1 MRKIL
6 ILVES
11 NTTGTGREFVRRAA
25 EMGAEPV
32 LITADPGRY
41 GYVAAD
47 GVPYVIA
54 DTSDNAELLAAARS
68 LAADSEV
75 AGVTSSSDYFVLAAA
90 VLARARRLPGPLPD
104 AVRDC
109 QHKGTQRQL
118 LAAAGLPGPR
128 YAIAE
133 TEDDALVS
141 ARRMGFP
148 VVVKPVQGSGSFGV
162 RLCATGDELVEHVGS
177 LLARGVN
184 ERNMK
189 IIPGA
194 LVEEYIDAQEFSV
207 EIFHGSVAAIVRKHL
222 GNLPYFVEIGHD
234 IPSGLSASD
243 EARLGKFAMEA
254 VRSLGLTWG
263 AVHVEVRMQGSR
275 MAVVEVNARLA
286 GGMIPELLRRCCG
299 ADLVRLQVGAALGRA
314 VEASR
319 ADNVRAASIRFLVA
333 EQNAT
338 LREPGDAIAK
348 VRSLPGVADAIVYK
362 AANEYVAPAVDFRG
376 RIGHV
381 LTISGD
387 AATACRTADEYATM
401 LRDEILA
408 PVPSRSTETYQ
419 GSMR

>member
-1 MRKIL
+1 MRGIL

-11 NTTGTGREFVRRAA
+11 NTTGTGREFARRAA

-32 LITADPGRY
+32 LIAADPGRY

-47 GVPYVIA
+47 GVRCVVA
-54 DTSDNAELLAAARS
+54 DTSDNAALLAAARL

-90 VLARARRLPGPLPD
+90 VLARAWHRPGPSPD

-109 QHKGTQRQL
+109 QHKGTQRRQ

-133 TEDDALVS
+133 TEADALVS
-141 ARRMGFP
+141 AQRMGFP

-162 RLCATGDELVEHVGS
+162 RLCETGDELAEHVRS
-177 LLARGVN
+177 LLARTVN

-189 IIPGA
+189 IAPGA

-222 GNLPYFVEIGHD
+222 GSLPYFVEIGHD

-254 VRSLGLTWG
+254 VSSLGLTWG
-263 AVHVEVRMQGSR
+263 AVHVEIRMRGGR
-275 MAVVEVNARLA
+275 IAIVEVNARLA
-286 GGMIPELLRRCCG
+286 GGMIPELVRRYCG
-299 ADLVRLQVGAALGRA
+299 SDLVRLQVGAALGRSA
-314 VEASR
+314 EVSR
-319 ADNVRAASIRFLVA
+319 VADIRAASIRFLVA
-333 EQNAT
+333 DQDAT
-338 LREPGDAIAK
+338 LREPGHAIAK
-348 VRSLPGVADAIVYK
+348 VRSLPGVADATVYK
-362 AANEYVAPAVDFRG
+362 AANEYMTPPVDFRG

-381 LTISGD
+381 MTISND
-387 AATACRTADEYATM
+387 AATACRAADKYATI
-401 LRDEILA
+401 LRDEILV
-408 PVPSRSTETYQ
+408 PVPSRSAETYQ
-419 GSMR
+419 EA